1 MPPSTLWRHS
11 NRKTVIIV
19 AMALSLLPFLFLSS
33 SITSAIVPIPA
44 EYGGSS
50 PVVLGGDRHL
60 ANDNINRQSVVAGWN
75 TSTID
80 ALPYVNISTKRRLGI
95 RSRPEFSSEFSSGVD
110 EVRAM
115 QHPLFGIWVS
125 RLSSCNECVENC
137 MEKHWSLFQSE
148 TESERL
154 SAEDRVLH
162 QRRKFYSQPLP
173 KYNPSQL
180 EGNPKLDP
188 KATMAPTSYYRE
200 KNVSWRW
207 PGAVDQE
214 PGDEMYDALFGDP
227 SQPDPVVDFNISD
240 SEELLQLFKS
250 GRAIKD
256 MERISGFG
264 GARENENRAIP
275 GAPLEPYNLHT
286 RRYIA
291 KRLQQLAD
299 DTFLPWARLGG
310 FTLEHHVNMVTCAFT
325 TRMRRNP
332 QGIWVHVV
340 NNTATILRTQADT
353 LGRTGRMIRYIHRVV
368 STGPPFPIP
377 AVFYVSV
384 GDYPCHPM
392 HPYFNFFAKKGVRGI
407 MIPDHLSSVWRKAS
421 TSLMKQAKSKTFFD
435 RNNSFFF
442 IGSPNVHLRMAVRDM
457 LEASPYSNQ
466 TDIKI
471 AVLEHKAFK
480 HFAKPLAYHTNYR
493 YLLSIRGRTASARDM
508 YFTVMNSTIVRLED
522 DDQWF
527 QFQHVLWEPYRHY
540 VPLPVE
546 DRQVMCAVSN
556 LLGPP
561 EPFPNKTID
570 IVDASWQWDEAKK
583 RMASITG
590 PMSKPHYHQTTGN
603 YHLNERAAASMFEL
617 GRTLTQEVLDNYFRY
632 TIRRYAEMQTYAA
645 APEAHDFVK
654 SFRSFVRRF
663 HSGVQVI
670 PDDHSPVKFFFHK
683 WLARRWKQ
691 IRSCRDPEFNKG
703 TNGTMAGC
711 VLYI

>member
-1 MPPSTLWRHS
+1 MRNDGQHTPHRRWVFLLG
-11 NRKTVIIV
+11 IIV
-19 AMALSLLPFLFLSS
+19 IALFPLALSLRWV
-33 SITSAIVPIPA
+33 TPA
-44 EYGGSS
+44 QHNVDGSRFEAHRQQN
-50 PVVLGGDRHL
+50 GD
-60 ANDNINRQSVVAGWN
+60 AD
-75 TSTID
+75 T
-80 ALPYVNISTKRRLGI
+80 LPYTNISTKRRLGI
-95 RSRPEFSSEFSSGVD
+95 RSRPEFSSEFTSGVD

-115 QHPLFGIWVS
+115 QHPLFGMWVS
-125 RLSSCNECVENC
+125 RIASCRECEENC
-137 MEKHWSLFQSE
+137 MKRHWELFDSE
-148 TESERL
+148 SDSQRL
-154 SAEDRVLH
+154 AAEDRVLK
-162 QRRKFYSQPLP
+162 QRRLFYSQPLQ
-173 KYNPSQL
+173 QL
-180 EGNPKLDP
+180 HRPDDERN
-188 KATMAPTSYYRE
+188 ATTAGSTRQPLGKKKIPRGVNNKTAAALPIYQERR
-200 KNVSWRW
+200 VSWRW
-207 PGAVDQE
+207 PGSTDQQL
-214 PGDEMYDALFGDP
+214 GDEMFDALFGDP
-227 SQPDPVVDFNISD
+227 NQPKDAEPYNISD
-240 SEELLQLFKS
+240 ADELAWLFKT

-264 GARENENRAIP
+264 GARENENRA
-275 GAPLEPYNLHT
+275 APNFVPDGPYNLNT
-286 RRYIA
+286 KRYIA

-299 DTFLPWARLGG
+299 DTFLPWVRMGG

-332 QGIWVHVV
+332 QGIWVHVA

-368 STGPPFPIP
+368 SSGPPFSKP

-421 TSLMKQAKSKTFFD
+421 TALMAQAKAKPFFD
-435 RNNSFFF
+435 RNNTLFF
-442 IGSPNVHLRMAVRDM
+442 IGSPNVQLRMAVRDM
-457 LEASPYSNQ
+457 LERSPYQNQ
-466 TDIKI
+466 TDMMI

-480 HFAKPLAYHTNYR
+480 HFAKPLAFHTNYR

-508 YFTVMNSTIVRLED
+508 YFTVMNSTVVRLED

-546 DRQVMCAVSN
+546 DSQVMCAVAN
-556 LLGPP
+556 MLGPP
-561 EPFPNKTID
+561 EPFPTKTVGV
-570 IVDASWQWDEAKK
+570 VDSTWRWNETKK
-583 RMASITG
+583 RLSSVTG
-590 PMSKPHYHQTTGN
+590 VLHKPHYHQTLGN
-603 YHLNERAAASMFEL
+603 YNLNERVAANMFDL
-617 GRTLTQEVLDNYFRY
+617 GRTLTQDVLDNYFRY
-632 TIRRYAEMQTYAA
+632 VIRRYADMQTSSI
-645 APEAHDFVK
+645 PDEAHVFVK

-670 PDDHSPVKFFFHK
+670 PDDHSPVKFLFHK

-691 IRSCRDPEFNKG
+691 ILSCRDPEFFQK